1 MIRSR
6 TGLII
11 AISTT
16 MMLWLAWAILMIVL
30 THH

>member
-11 AISTT
+11 AISAT
-16 MMLWLAWAILMIVL
+16 MMLWLAWAILMLIL
-30 THH
+30 TH

>member
-16 MMLWLAWAILMIVL
+16 MTLWFAWAILMLAL
-30 THH
+30 TH